1 VGRRFTRLTMIRSE
15 SALAMRRAKGV
26 RCDQIEESLI
36 AKANGFTKKIK
47 KATASG
53 KVVTV
58 DEYFPPDVQAQKFYL
73 QHNRPE
79 VYREVR
85 EVKQLVGVEEG
96 FLNFLQRLDDK
107 ARQERETGNLPQLIE
122 QQVEDAQVIEDD
134 TSYTIRGFQGK
145 IWLFSAALW
154 ACVVALGN

>member
-1 VGRRFTRLTMIRSE
+1 
-15 SALAMRRAKGV
+15 
-26 RCDQIEESLI
+26 
-36 AKANGFTKKIK
+36 
-47 KATASG
+47 
-53 KVVTV
+53 
-58 DEYFPPDVQAQKFYL
+58 
-73 QHNRPE
+73 

-134 TSYTIRGFQGK
+134 TSEYNQR
-145 IWLFSAALW
+145 FSRENLAVF
-154 ACVVALGN
+154 CGSLGLRRCSR

>member
-1 VGRRFTRLTMIRSE
+1 
-15 SALAMRRAKGV
+15 MRRAKGV

-107 ARQERETGNLPQLIE
+107 ARQERKE
-122 QQVEDAQVIEDD
+122 QPPALNPEPTPEVKLLTE
-134 TSYTIRGFQGK
+134 IRDLLRGD
-145 IWLFSAALW
+145 
-154 ACVVALGN
+154 VARRDVR